1 VIGSIISALFGGS
14 AYAGDYAGDYTVFGS
29 ETLEAQTALI
39 EFLSVAAAVLIAAT
53 LVFIIVR
60 EKKKNRGRN

>member
-1 VIGSIISALFGGS
+1 MIGNLLSALFGGS
-14 AYAGDYAGDYTVFGS
+14 AYAGDYTVFGS
-29 ETLEAQTALI
+29 ELLEKQTALI

-60 EKKKNRGRN
+60 KKKKNRGRN